1 MWTKL
6 ALPNT
11 CLWYIVFLMETLNN
25 SLIDEYMD
33 FLTKGKTERECA
45 SGIIS
50 RAKKAGFKDIA
61 ECSTLKAGDRVYVQK
76 MNKAVALFT
85 VGSGSI
91 EEGMNILGAHIDS
104 PRLDVKQNPLYEKDF
119 VVYLN
124 THYYGGI
131 KKYQWVT
138 IPLALHGVVCKTDG
152 TVVPVCVGE
161 DEKDP
166 VFVISD
172 ILPHLAQKQM
182 KETASE
188 FIPGE
193 NLDLIVGSGVPQ
205 KNEDEDKKESSAK
218 KSAKKTILSLLKQK
232 YGFDE
237 SDFASAELEVVPAGK
252 PRFCGFD
259 RSLILA
265 YGQDDRSCAFTSAQA
280 LFESKPTVRTS
291 CCLCV
296 DKEEIGSVG
305 ATGMASHFFE
315 NAVAELVSRLP
326 GGYSELTVRRALS
339 SSNMLSS
346 DVNSAFDPM
355 NADLFD
361 KENASFLSGGIVF
374 NKYTGSRGKSGASDA
389 NPEFIAKV
397 RGALDAEKI
406 RYQMAE
412 LGRVDQGGG
421 GTIAYLAAKYGMN
434 VLDAGVSVL
443 SMHAP
448 WELTSVLDIQEAFN
462 AYKAFL
468 KLQ

>member
-1 MWTKL
+1 M
-6 ALPNT
+6 
-11 CLWYIVFLMETLNN
+11 FLRENKKMSDLINNYKNFLNN
-25 SLIDEYMD
+25 
-33 FLTKGKTERECA
+33 GKTERECA
-45 SGIIS
+45 KQIIEL
-50 RAKKAGFKDIA
+50 AEKNGYKDLN
-61 ECSTLKAGDRVYVQK
+61 SVSSVKPGDKVYIQK
-76 MNKAVALFT
+76 MNKTVALFELGT
-85 VGSGSI
+85 EPLEKGLNV
-91 EEGMNILGAHIDS
+91 LGAHIDS
-104 PRLDVKQNPLYEKDF
+104 PRLDIKQNPLYEKDF

-138 IPLALHGVVCKTDG
+138 MPLALHGVICTKDGKTVNVCL
-152 TVVPVCVGE
+152 GE
-161 DEKDP
+161 DESEP

-182 KETASE
+182 KETASD

-193 NLDLIVGSGVPQ
+193 NLDLIVGSEKPV
-205 KNEDEDKKESSAK
+205 KDSKEKEAAK
-218 KSAKKTILSLLKQK
+218 KNILKLLKEK
-232 YGFDE
+232 YGIE
-237 SDFASAELEVVPAGK
+237 EEDFGSAELEVVPAGK
-252 PRFCGFD
+252 SRDLGLD

-280 LFESKPTVRTS
+280 LFDSKAGKKTL

-315 NAVAELVSRLP
+315 NAVAELVARTEN
-326 GGYSELTVRRALS
+326 GFSELTVRRCLANCS
-339 SSNMLSS
+339 MLSS
-346 DVNSAFDPM
+346 DVNAAYDPM

-361 KENASFLSGGIVF
+361 KNNASFLGGGIVF

-389 NPEFIAKV
+389 NPEFIAALRKV
-397 RGALDAEKI
+397 LDENSVK
-406 RYQMAE
+406 YQMAE
-412 LGRVDQGGG
+412 LGKVDQGGG

-448 WELTSVLDIQEAFN
+448 WEITSRFDIEQAYE

-468 KLQ
+468 TL

>member
-1 MWTKL
+1 MSDLINNYK
-6 ALPNT
+6 N
-11 CLWYIVFLMETLNN
+11 FLNN
-25 SLIDEYMD
+25 
-33 FLTKGKTERECA
+33 GKTEREC
-45 SGIIS
+45 SKQIIEL
-50 RAKKAGFKDIA
+50 AEKNGYKDLN
-61 ECSTLKAGDRVYVQK
+61 SVSSVKPGDKVYIQK
-76 MNKAVALFT
+76 MNKAVALFELGT
-85 VGSGSI
+85 EPLEKGLNV
-91 EEGMNILGAHIDS
+91 LGAHIDS
-104 PRLDVKQNPLYEKDF
+104 PRLDIKQNPLYEKDF

-138 IPLALHGVVCKTDG
+138 MPLALHGVICTKDGKTVNVCL
-152 TVVPVCVGE
+152 GE
-161 DEKDP
+161 DESEP

-182 KETASE
+182 KETASD

-193 NLDLIVGSGVPQ
+193 NLDLIVGSEKPV
-205 KNEDEDKKESSAK
+205 KDSKEKEAAK
-218 KSAKKTILSLLKQK
+218 KNILKLLKEK
-232 YGFDE
+232 YGIE
-237 SDFASAELEVVPAGK
+237 EEDFGSAELEVVPAGK
-252 PRFCGFD
+252 SRDLGLD

-280 LFESKPTVRTS
+280 LFDSKAGKKTL

-315 NAVAELVSRLP
+315 NAVAELVARTEN
-326 GGYSELTVRRALS
+326 GFSELTVRRCLANCS
-339 SSNMLSS
+339 MLSS
-346 DVNSAFDPM
+346 DVNAAYDPM

-361 KENASFLSGGIVF
+361 KNNASFLGGGIVF

-389 NPEFIAKV
+389 NPEFIAALRKV
-397 RGALDAEKI
+397 LDENSVK
-406 RYQMAE
+406 YQMAE
-412 LGRVDQGGG
+412 LGKVDQGGG

-448 WELTSVLDIQEAFN
+448 WEITSRFDIEQAYE

-468 KLQ
+468 TL

>member
-1 MWTKL
+1 MSDLINNYK
-6 ALPNT
+6 N
-11 CLWYIVFLMETLNN
+11 FLNN
-25 SLIDEYMD
+25 
-33 FLTKGKTERECA
+33 GKTERECA
-45 SGIIS
+45 KQIIEL
-50 RAKKAGFKDIA
+50 AEKNGYKDLSA
-61 ECSTLKAGDRVYVQK
+61 VSSVKPGDKVYIQK
-76 MNKAVALFT
+76 MNKAVALFELGT
-85 VGSGSI
+85 EPLEKGLNVR
-91 EEGMNILGAHIDS
+91 GAHIDS
-104 PRLDVKQNPLYEKDF
+104 PRLDIKQNPLYEKDF

-138 IPLALHGVVCKTDG
+138 MPLALHGVICTKDGKTVNVCL
-152 TVVPVCVGE
+152 GE
-161 DEKDP
+161 DESEP

-182 KETASE
+182 KETASD

-193 NLDLIVGSGVPQ
+193 NLDLIVGSENPV
-205 KNEDEDKKESSAK
+205 KDSKEKEAAK
-218 KSAKKTILSLLKQK
+218 KNILKLLKEK
-232 YGFDE
+232 YGIE
-237 SDFASAELEVVPAGK
+237 EEDFGSAELEVVPAGK
-252 PRFCGFD
+252 SRDLGLD

-280 LFESKPTVRTS
+280 LFDSKAGKKTL

-315 NAVAELVSRLP
+315 NAVAELVARTEN
-326 GGYSELTVRRALS
+326 GFSELTVRRCLANCS
-339 SSNMLSS
+339 MLSS
-346 DVNSAFDPM
+346 DVNAAYDPM

-361 KENASFLSGGIVF
+361 KNNASFLGGGIVF

-389 NPEFIAKV
+389 NPEFIAALRKV
-397 RGALDAEKI
+397 LDENSVK
-406 RYQMAE
+406 YQMAE
-412 LGRVDQGGG
+412 LGKVDQGGG

-448 WELTSVLDIQEAFN
+448 WEITSRFDIEQAYE

-468 KLQ
+468 TL

>member
-1 MWTKL
+1 MSDLINNYK
-6 ALPNT
+6 N
-11 CLWYIVFLMETLNN
+11 FLNN
-25 SLIDEYMD
+25 
-33 FLTKGKTERECA
+33 GKTERECA
-45 SGIIS
+45 KQIIEL
-50 RAKKAGFKDIA
+50 AEKNGYKDLN
-61 ECSTLKAGDRVYVQK
+61 SVSSVKPGDKVYIQK
-76 MNKAVALFT
+76 MNKAVALFELGT
-85 VGSGSI
+85 EPLEKGLNV
-91 EEGMNILGAHIDS
+91 LGAHIDS
-104 PRLDVKQNPLYEKDF
+104 PRLDIKQNPLYEKDF

-138 IPLALHGVVCKTDG
+138 MPLALHGVICTKDGKTVNVCL
-152 TVVPVCVGE
+152 GE
-161 DEKDP
+161 DESEP

-182 KETASE
+182 KETASD

-193 NLDLIVGSGVPQ
+193 NLDLIVGSENPV
-205 KNEDEDKKESSAK
+205 KDSKEKEAAK
-218 KSAKKTILSLLKQK
+218 KNILKLLKEK
-232 YGFDE
+232 YGIEED
-237 SDFASAELEVVPAGK
+237 DFGSAELEVVPAGK
-252 PRFCGFD
+252 SRDLGLD

-280 LFESKPTVRTS
+280 LFDSKAGKKTL

-315 NAVAELVSRLP
+315 NAVAELVARTEN
-326 GGYSELTVRRALS
+326 GFSELTVRRCLANCS
-339 SSNMLSS
+339 MLSS
-346 DVNSAFDPM
+346 DVNAAYDPM

-361 KENASFLSGGIVF
+361 KNNASFLGGGIVF

-389 NPEFIAKV
+389 NPEFIAALRKV
-397 RGALDAEKI
+397 LDENSVK
-406 RYQMAE
+406 YQMAE
-412 LGRVDQGGG
+412 LGKVDQGGG

-448 WELTSVLDIQEAFN
+448 WEITSRFDIEQAYE

-468 KLQ
+468 TL

>member
-1 MWTKL
+1 MSDLINNYK
-6 ALPNT
+6 N
-11 CLWYIVFLMETLNN
+11 FLNN
-25 SLIDEYMD
+25 
-33 FLTKGKTERECA
+33 GKTERECA
-45 SGIIS
+45 RQIIEL
-50 RAKKAGFKDIA
+50 AEKKGYKDL
-61 ECSTLKAGDRVYVQK
+61 SSVSSVKPGDKVYIQK
-76 MNKAVALFT
+76 MNKAVALFELGT
-85 VGSGSI
+85 EPLEKGLNV
-91 EEGMNILGAHIDS
+91 LGAHIDS
-104 PRLDVKQNPLYEKDF
+104 PRLDIKQNPLYEKDF

-138 IPLALHGVVCKTDG
+138 MPLALHGVICTKDGKTVNVCL
-152 TVVPVCVGE
+152 GE
-161 DEKDP
+161 DESEP

-182 KETASE
+182 KETASD

-193 NLDLIVGSGVPQ
+193 NLDLIVGSEKPV
-205 KNEDEDKKESSAK
+205 KDSKEKEAAK
-218 KSAKKTILSLLKQK
+218 KNILKLLKEK
-232 YGFDE
+232 YGIE
-237 SDFASAELEVVPAGK
+237 EEDFGSAELEVVPAGK
-252 PRFCGFD
+252 SRDLGLD

-280 LFESKPTVRTS
+280 LFDSKAGKKTL

-315 NAVAELVSRLP
+315 NAVAELVARTEN
-326 GGYSELTVRRALS
+326 GFSELTVRRCLANCS
-339 SSNMLSS
+339 MLSS
-346 DVNSAFDPM
+346 DVNAAYDPM

-361 KENASFLSGGIVF
+361 KNNASFLGGGIVF

-389 NPEFIAKV
+389 NPEFIAALRKV
-397 RGALDAEKI
+397 LDENSVK
-406 RYQMAE
+406 YQMAE
-412 LGRVDQGGG
+412 LGKVDQGGG

-448 WELTSVLDIQEAFN
+448 WEITSRFDIEQAYE

-468 KLQ
+468 TL